1 MNIKSLIISEEDLK
15 KIADQQ
21 QEELSYDVWN
31 EALAEISQSI
41 IGQIPQGT
49 SRIDRVSYLARQSYL
64 VGFMRGVTLINELI
78 KSYAAEETEVEGV

>member
-1 MNIKSLIISEEDLK
+1 MNIKSLILSEEDLK

-21 QEELSYDVWN
+21 QEELSYEVWN

-41 IGQIPQGT
+41 IDQIPQGT
-49 SRIDRVSYLARQSYL
+49 ARIDRISYLARQSYL

-78 KSYAAEETEVEGV
+78 KSYAAEETNAE

>member
-31 EALAEISQSI
+31 EALVEISQSI
-41 IGQIPQGT
+41 IDQIPQGT

-78 KSYAAEETEVEGV
+78 KSYAAEETEAEGV

>member
-31 EALAEISQSI
+31 EALAEISKSI

-49 SRIDRVSYLARQSYL
+49 SRFDRVSYLARQSSL
-64 VGFMRGVTLINELI
+64 VGFMRGVILINELI
-78 KSYAAEETEVEGV
+78 KSYAAEETNAE

>member
-31 EALAEISQSI
+31 ETLAEISQSI
-41 IGQIPQGT
+41 IDQIPQGT

-64 VGFMRGVTLINELI
+64 VGFMSGVTLINELI
-78 KSYAAEETEVEGV
+78 KSYAAEETEAEGV